1 MGPAERR
8 EKVVESDTISEIDD
22 RDLATPSVFVSVEQ
36 VFMPNRQIK
45 QMARS
50 NAWRILVI
58 IFRTRCRNLDQG

>member
-36 VFMPNRQIK
+36 VFMPNRQLK